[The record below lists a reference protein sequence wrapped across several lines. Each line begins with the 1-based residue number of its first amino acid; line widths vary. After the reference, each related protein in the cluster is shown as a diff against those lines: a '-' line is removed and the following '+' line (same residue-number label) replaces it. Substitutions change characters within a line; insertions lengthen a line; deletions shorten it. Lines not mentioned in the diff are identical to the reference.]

1 MARTVLDENIRNERI
16 VEVGE
21 YVKKTKSSTRKTAE
35 YFSSTQFQISNA
47 TVSDYIIRFAKLKS
61 AQVAKIKEQ
70 VIDSLK
76 KESKDKEIITRVL
89 KAAELYTSGYDI
101 ALIANILNSDIYTVY
116 RDVHKRLEFVDKKL
130 YKQVVSLET
139 PVKKKRKNGK

>member
-35 YFSSTQFQISNA
+35 YFTNTQFQISNA
-47 TVSDYIIRFAKLKS
+47 TVSDYITRFGKLKS

-70 VIDSLK
+70 VADSLK
-76 KESKDKEIITRVL
+76 KESKDKDVIARVL

-101 ALIANILNSDIYTVY
+101 NLIAEILSSDIYTVY
-116 RDVHKRLEFVDKKL
+116 RDIHKRLEFVDKKL
-130 YKQVVSLET
+130 YKGVIALET